1 MRVNAIFI
9 LMSIQWAVLL
19 YTLAFIIQEN
29 ILNKKDC
36 NASYNGLHTFIK
48 LNVLHFTNKCNCI
61 KLNVINA
68 FIFIK

>member
-29 ILNKKDC
+29 IFKKKQIVMLPTMAYIHLLN
-36 NASYNGLHTFIK
+36 
-48 LNVLHFTNKCNCI
+48 
-61 KLNVINA
+61 
-68 FIFIK
+68 